1 MPVDTAALKQR
12 IDLLALL
19 GRDTRLRKVAS
30 TAGGEWAGPCP
41 FCGGRDRFRV
51 QPFLG
56 VWWCRQCG
64 GQRWGDAIDYLIR
77 RDGVSFVDACRQ
89 LGASES
95 ELDAGRPRAERA
107 ERVAKRLGLQRA
119 NDVRLADD
127 REVSSDWQAAAS
139 LFVEHAERSLRSA
152 EGDRA
157 RVYLRQRGLRDHTLR
172 VWRLGFQPRYGLYA
186 PVEDWG
192 LDGQRVYLPRG
203 IVLPWMVDGRVG
215 HLQVRT
221 SSHDPQQRYLSVRG
235 GHPWLFG
242 SDTLVPNAPAIL
254 LEGVLDTLLV
264 WQEAGDLL
272 GAASLGSCR
281 KLPSPRALRVLER
294 ARPLFEAYDA
304 DVEGEAGAQR
314 LYQVLSQTQTPTP
327 TQCLIRLRP
336 PVGKDPTGFAQRG
349 GSVRA
354 WLEAALESQRVQ
366 AGQKENPDA

>member
-1 MPVDTAALKQR
+1 V
-12 IDLLALL
+12 IH
-19 GRDTRLRKVAS
+19 
-30 TAGGEWAGPCP
+30 
-41 FCGGRDRFRV
+41 
-51 QPFLG
+51 
-56 VWWCRQCG
+56 
-64 GQRWGDAIDYLIR
+64 
-77 RDGVSFVDACRQ
+77 
-89 LGASES
+89 
-95 ELDAGRPRAERA
+95 
-107 ERVAKRLGLQRA
+107 
-119 NDVRLADD
+119 N
-127 REVSSDWQAAAS
+127 
-139 LFVEHAERSLRSA
+139 
-152 EGDRA
+152 RA
-157 RVYLRQRGLRDHTLR
+157 RAYLHQRGLRDHTLR

-272 GAASLGSCR
+272 GSASLGSCR

-314 LYQVLSQTQTPTP
+314 LHQVLSQAQTPTP

>member
-64 GQRWGDAIDYLIR
+64 GQRWGDAIDYLVR
-77 RDGVSFVDACRQ
+77 RDGVSFVEACRQ
-89 LGASES
+89 LGASRS
-95 ELDAGRPRAERA
+95 ELDTGRPRAEQA
-107 ERVAKRLGLQRA
+107 ECVANRLGLQRA
-119 NDVRLADD
+119 NDGRLADD

-139 LFVEHAERSLRSA
+139 LFVEHAERSLWSGVGEHA
-152 EGDRA
+152 RA
-157 RVYLRQRGLRDHTLR
+157 YLRSRGLRDHTLR
-172 VWRLGFQPRYGLYA
+172 AWRIGLQPRYGLYA
-186 PVEDWG
+186 PAQDWG
-192 LDGQRVYLPRG
+192 LDGQRVYLARG

-254 LEGVLDTLLV
+254 
-264 WQEAGDLL
+264 
-272 GAASLGSCR
+272 CR

-314 LYQVLSQTQTPTP
+314 LHQVLSQTQTPTP